1 MFANPAYTPASASAE
16 ALDLPRAAAAPTTRK
31 TSIQAIKAAIMSKA
45 VLIRNPLEAFQRRS
59 ASLHVQVAPQE
70 PEVSAQADA
79 AERTIK
85 KVLRHGCC
93 CCGVCWQVTHAP
105 CSILYMSDCYD
116 I

>member
-85 KVLRHGCC
+85 RCSGMAAAVV
-93 CCGVCWQVTHAP
+93 VCAGRLHMHLAAY
-105 CSILYMSDCYD
+105 SI
-116 I
+116 